1 MKVKPSSATLSS
13 KFIEPF
19 SMFAI
24 KIHRAL
30 FNMFAII
37 LWEFIFIM
45 NEIKLS
51 LFTGDV
57 MVYIENLTLSLMN
70 L

>member
-1 MKVKPSSATLSS
+1 
-13 KFIEPF
+13 
-19 SMFAI
+19 
-24 KIHRAL
+24 
-30 FNMFAII
+30 MFAII
-37 LWEFIFIM
+37 LWEFIFIT

-57 MVYIENLTLSLMN
+57 MVYIENLSLSLMN